1 MSQAELQYSTAD
13 IAYEE
18 EDPSTLETEAGGLWV
33 QNHSEFHS
41 KILLQNRK
49 QKNHYHQQKNNQ
61 PAKKK
66 KKPTTKKLSSQRQDG
81 VLFLNS
87 ASLCILL
94 TKVSHTVY
102 QYITGHV

>member
-1 MSQAELQYSTAD
+1 MSQTELQYSTAD
-13 IAYEE
+13 VAYEE
-18 EDPSTLETEAGGLWV
+18 EDPSMLETEAGGLWV
-33 QNHSEFHS
+33 QNNSEFHS

-49 QKNHYHQQKNNQ
+49 QKKNHYHQQKTNQ
-61 PAKKK
+61 PKKK
-66 KKPTTKKLSSQRQDG
+66 KTAKLSFQCQDG

-87 ASLCILL
+87 ANLCILL